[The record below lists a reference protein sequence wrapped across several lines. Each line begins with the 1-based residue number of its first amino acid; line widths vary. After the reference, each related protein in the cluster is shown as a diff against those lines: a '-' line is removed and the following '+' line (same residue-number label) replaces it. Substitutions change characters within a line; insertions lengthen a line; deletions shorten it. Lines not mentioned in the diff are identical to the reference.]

1 MVASTNVSC
10 FLTPQCLMRSCQ
22 LEISLETVLLLFYTL
37 SNKIL
42 HQALLGFTS
51 VCKFRIQSLFSNN
64 AGQCIILPP
73 QRYRQKSNSN
83 TIFTLY
89 KIAFVAGI
97 RAGAD
102 PGFFLG
108 GGALVPCSTSTPI
121 NHIVFFFAEYQLYQ
135 KTAGHLRGRGVRT
148 PCTLPLDPPLTG
160 YGFCSHIRTLILA
173 RFL

>member
-1 MVASTNVSC
+1 MTRHRYGISALISHTSFRGETSGGVYK
-10 FLTPQCLMRSCQ
+10 CQ
-22 LEISLETVLLLFYTL
+22 RFPHAVEFDEILPVRHLSYTL

-51 VCKFRIQSLFSNN
+51 VCKSRIQSLFSNN

-73 QRYRQKSNSN
+73 QSYRQKSNSH

-102 PGFFLG
+102 AGFFLG

-121 NHIVFFFAEYQLYQ
+121 NPIVFFFAEYQLY
-135 KTAGHLRGRGVRT
+135 
-148 PCTLPLDPPLTG
+148 
-160 YGFCSHIRTLILA
+160 
-173 RFL
+173 

>member
-1 MVASTNVSC
+1 
-10 FLTPQCLMRSCQ
+10 MRSCQ
-22 LEISLETVLLLFYTL
+22 LDISLEIVLLLFYTL

-51 VCKFRIQSLFSNN
+51 VCKSRIQSLFSNN

-73 QRYRQKSNSN
+73 QSYRQKSNSH
-83 TIFTLY
+83 TIFMLY

-108 GGALVPCSTSTPI
+108 GGALVPSTPI
-121 NHIVFFFAEYQLYQ
+121 TRIVFFFLQNTSCIRKPQVISGGGGL
-135 KTAGHLRGRGVRT
+135 RT
-148 PCTLPLDPPLTG
+148 PALSP
-160 YGFCSHIRTLILA
+160 
-173 RFL
+173 